1 VGVTA
6 VVRRQLGRWAVR
18 RPHALVVGA
27 PGGTAARL
35 AVERELVAAG
45 GVVSW
50 NPADADLL
58 ITAGPL
64 GEELRAA
71 ADRVWAQVPGPA
83 VRVEVTDPAAAGERL
98 AAAVV
103 ELAGLTV
110 ARPAAEHDAGQP
122 AQGGGM
128 DPGMEHGMEHGTQHG
143 MEHGTQHGME
153 HGTQHG
159 MDPGMDM
166 PGGLR
171 VADRAADRDGLRL
184 DVLHVPL
191 GPVLPAWPAGLLVD
205 VEMQGDLIQSAR
217 GRLLAAGTPSPPYW
231 SAPAAD
237 ARRSGAR
244 RAAAHLDSLG
254 RLLTVA
260 GWDDAAGQAQT
271 VRDELLSRGDGGATS
286 DAVARLRRRL
296 SGSRALR
303 LATDGLGVLSAADAA
318 RWDVTGPAARAVPRG
333 GDATARW
340 QTWLDEAALALA
352 DPGSIA
358 AEGPRGVGP
367 GCSVALLRAATALMA
382 GLDVAAARIV
392 MASLDPDP
400 DELAQVA
407 QHEQQ
412 LPARGATP

>member
-1 VGVTA
+1 M
-6 VVRRQLGRWAVR
+6 
-18 RPHALVVGA
+18 
-27 PGGTAARL
+27 
-35 AVERELVAAG
+35 
-45 GVVSW
+45 SW

-64 GEELRAA
+64 GEELRAV

-128 DPGMEHGMEHGTQHG
+128 DPGMEHGM
-143 MEHGTQHGME
+143 
-153 HGTQHG
+153 
-159 MDPGMDM
+159 DPGMDM

-171 VADRAADRDGLRL
+171 MADRAADRDGLRL

-217 GRLLAAGTPSPPYW
+217 ERLLASGTPSPPYW

-237 ARRSGAR
+237 ARRSGGR

-260 GWDDAAGQAQT
+260 GWDDAASQAQT

-296 SGSRALR
+296 SSSRALR

-367 GCSVALLRAATALMA
+367 GCSAALLRAATALMA
-382 GLDVAAARIV
+382 GLDLAAARIV

-412 LPARGATP
+412 LPARGTTP

>member
-1 VGVTA
+1 MGVTA
-6 VVRRQLGRWAVR
+6 AVRRQLGRWAVR

-35 AVERELVAAG
+35 AVEGELVAAG
-45 GVVSW
+45 GVVAW

-83 VRVEVTDPAAAGERL
+83 VRVEVTDPAAAGEQL

-122 AQGGGM
+122 AQGAAM
-128 DPGMEHGMEHGTQHG
+128 DHGMEHGTGH
-143 MEHGTQHGME
+143 
-153 HGTQHG
+153 
-159 MDPGMDM
+159 GMDM

-171 VADRAADRDGLRL
+171 MADRSEDRDGLRL

-217 GRLLAAGTPSPPYW
+217 ARLLASVTPSPPYW

-260 GWDDAAGQAQT
+260 GWDDAASQAQT
-271 VRDELLSRGDGGATS
+271 VRDELLGRGDRGAMS
-286 DAVARLRRRL
+286 DAVAPLRRRL

-318 RWDVTGPAARAVPRG
+318 RWDVTGPAARAIPRG

-358 AEGPRGVGP
+358 AEGPRGVGH
-367 GCSVALLRAATALMA
+367 GCSAALLRAATALMA

-407 QHEQQ
+407 HHEQQ
-412 LPARGATP
+412 LPARGTTP